1 MNDASSLVT
10 PIPSRS
16 PIESEDCDVV
26 TFSIVDNEN
35 QARMRVV
42 GVGGAGGNAVNRMIE
57 AGLGGVEFVA
67 VNTDAQVLELSQANR
82 KIQIGQNLTRGLGAG
97 ADPEVGRRAI
107 EESRDQMAEELAG
120 SDMVFVTAGMGG
132 GTGTGAAPMAAEIA
146 KEAGA
151 LTVGIVT
158 KPFAM
163 EGMQKMRNAEA
174 GIDALKEAVDT
185 LIVIPNQRLLSV
197 SSKETTLKDAFRTA
211 DDVLHQ
217 ATRGISD
224 LITIPGE
231 VNLDFNDVR
240 TVMLQAGDALM
251 GTGGAVGE
259 NRAVE
264 AAAKAIKSPLLED
277 VSITG
282 AKSVLVNISAGSDL
296 KLFEVND
303 AVTVITEAA
312 GTDAQVIWGTVLDD
326 MLGDELRVTVIA
338 TGFRISDK
346 GGPVRGNG
354 LTMSSDIPRRLG
366 DEVPAFMRQR
376 KGTAAVAVKAAK
388 AETES
393 EEEEEETK
401 DPLDEVSLDDLEYP
415 TFLRRRMQKHES

>member
-1 MNDASSLVT
+1 
-10 PIPSRS
+10 
-16 PIESEDCDVV
+16 VV
-26 TFSIVDNEN
+26 TFSIVDNES
-35 QARMRVV
+35 QAKMRVV

-57 AGLGGVEFVA
+57 AGLGGVEFLA

-82 KIQIGQNLTRGLGAG
+82 KIQIGTNLTRGLGAG
-97 ADPEVGRRAI
+97 ADPDVGRRAI

-132 GTGTGAAPMAAEIA
+132 GTGTGAAPMVAEIA

-163 EGMQKMRNAEA
+163 EGQQKMRNADA

-185 LIVIPNQRLLSV
+185 LIVIPNQRLLAV

-240 TVMLQAGDALM
+240 TVMLQGGDALM
-251 GTGGAVGE
+251 GTGGSVGE

-282 AKSVLVNISAGSDL
+282 AKGVLVNISAGSDL

-312 GTDAQVIWGTVLDD
+312 GPDAHVIWGTVLDD
-326 MLGDELRVTVIA
+326 TLGDELRVTVIA
-338 TGFRISDK
+338 TGFRITEK
-346 GGPVRGNG
+346 GPIRGNG
-354 LTMSSDIPRRLG
+354 LAMSRDLPRRGLG

-376 KGTAAVAVKAAK
+376 NAPVSVGSDGG
-388 AETES
+388 AEDS
-393 EEEEEETK
+393 GEEKEEVENPLEE
-401 DPLDEVSLDDLEYP
+401 LSLDDLEYP
-415 TFLRRRMQKHES
+415 TFLRRRMQKQ